1 MSRAWAN
8 ELKGLFL
15 HNEMIQPRRSAP
27 GRGRRND
34 ARSPDPAFTA
44 AQYDRLA
51 LLYVIASVRAERWLI
66 PAFHA
71 AIDAQIA
78 NGHDDPLN
86 FDVDSFARGLEG
98 VITKLGTLDQVEA
111 SH

>member
-1 MSRAWAN
+1 M
-8 ELKGLFL
+8 
-15 HNEMIQPRRSAP
+15 
-27 GRGRRND
+27 
-34 ARSPDPAFTA
+34 
-44 AQYDRLA
+44 
-51 LLYVIASVRAERWLI
+51 IASVRAERCLI

-86 FDVDSFARGLEG
+86 FDVDSFARSLEG
-98 VITKLGTLDQVEA
+98 VIAKLGTLDQVEA